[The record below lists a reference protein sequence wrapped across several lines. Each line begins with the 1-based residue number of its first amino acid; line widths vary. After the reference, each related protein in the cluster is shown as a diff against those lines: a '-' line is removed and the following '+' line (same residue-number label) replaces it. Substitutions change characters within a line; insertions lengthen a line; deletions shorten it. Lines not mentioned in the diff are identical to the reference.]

1 MAKNSN
7 KPSIR
12 FKGFTDA
19 WEQRKLGEI
28 SEKTIEKN
36 RERRY
41 SETFTNS
48 AEFGIVSQMEYFD
61 HAISKI
67 ESIGGY
73 YVVHPDDFVYNPR
86 ISVSAPVGP
95 INRNK
100 LQKIGIMSPLYTVF
114 RAHDIHPQYLEYYF
128 KSDVWHAYMRFNGD
142 SGARSD
148 RFSIKTALFFDMPI
162 PCPSVGEQEKIG
174 KILARVDNLITLHQ
188 RKYEK
193 FVNIKKA
200 LLEKMFPQGDEKV
213 PRIRFRGFTDAWEQH
228 KAKELCSI
236 GTGKSNTQD
245 QVDDGKYPFY
255 IRSNVPVR
263 SDKYLYDCEAVITIG
278 DGNIGKVFH
287 YVNGKF
293 DLHQRC
299 YKMTD
304 FQGVL
309 GKYFYYYF
317 STQFYDR
324 AIKMTAKATVDSVRL
339 EMISEMDIQKPPHIA
354 EQEKIA
360 LYFESLDN
368 LITLHQRQVEKLKN
382 IKSALSEKM
391 FV

>member
-1 MAKNSN
+1 MAKNSMI
-7 KPSIR
+7 PRIR

-28 SEKTIEKN
+28 SEKAIEKN
-36 RERRY
+36 RAREY

-48 AEFGIVSQMEYFD
+48 AELGIVSQMEYFD
-61 HAISKI
+61 HAISKT

-73 YVVHPDDFVYNPR
+73 YVVRPDDFVYNPR

-100 LQKIGIMSPLYTVF
+100 LKKIGVMSPLYTVF
-114 RAHDIHPQYLEYYF
+114 RVHDIRPQYLEYYF
-128 KSDVWHAYMRFNGD
+128 KSFAWHSFMRFNGD

-162 PCPSVGEQEKIG
+162 PCPSLDEQEKIG
-174 KILARVDNLITLHQ
+174 MLLDKVDNLITLHQ

-213 PRIRFRGFTDAWEQH
+213 PRIRFKGFTDAWEQCKLGDIVSVCSGKDYKH
-228 KAKELCSI
+228 LGEGDIPVYGTGGYMLSVSDALSYSDDAIGIGRKGTIDKPYILKAPFWTVDTLFYAVPKEKKALDFVYCLFQIIDWKSKDESTGVPSLSKIAINSVDVSIPKSEEQVQI
-236 GTGKSNTQD
+236 GT
-245 QVDDGKYPFY
+245 
-255 IRSNVPVR
+255 
-263 SDKYLYDCEAVITIG
+263 
-278 DGNIGKVFH
+278 VF
-287 YVNGKF
+287 
-293 DLHQRC
+293 L
-299 YKMTD
+299 
-304 FQGVL
+304 
-309 GKYFYYYF
+309 
-317 STQFYDR
+317 
-324 AIKMTAKATVDSVRL
+324 
-339 EMISEMDIQKPPHIA
+339 
-354 EQEKIA
+354 KI
-360 LYFESLDN
+360 DN

-382 IKSALSEKM
+382 IKSALLEKM